1 MTNVKQVIIILA
13 VFIML
18 GICVSSAAA
27 GTYSITQTSKYT
39 YSTDNTPL
47 DPLGMHRDISDWADP
62 DITDLKNHMNAAK
75 WKLNRHYTSNESTME
90 AFKNEIDKSDIHF
103 HAGHG
108 LNIPF
113 IVGGHMELKDHPL
126 PKNAVNANDMKGHLN
141 HCKWLL
147 IHACYVLEDTNWANV
162 LKGSKSHGILGFG
175 STTYTSG
182 HFLSDY
188 GEKITNGWT
197 LAKAWEKTSYDQFN
211 DLKDNVTVRTF
222 FKNFDQYL
230 HDKLNTPSTN
240 TTEDIV
246 MCDTAVNV
254 EDEKHLITNCTCM
267 KSGTEYKI
275 ENKNVS
281 KKVIV
286 EKNANG

>member
-1 MTNVKQVIIILA
+1 MLKSYDQCKA
-13 VFIML
+13 SYHYFSGFIML

-141 HCKWLL
+141 HFLFNVPE
-147 IHACYVLEDTNWANV
+147 HYVAP
-162 LKGSKSHGILGFG
+162 G
-175 STTYTSG
+175 
-182 HFLSDY
+182 
-188 GEKITNGWT
+188 
-197 LAKAWEKTSYDQFN
+197 
-211 DLKDNVTVRTF
+211 
-222 FKNFDQYL
+222 
-230 HDKLNTPSTN
+230 
-240 TTEDIV
+240 
-246 MCDTAVNV
+246 
-254 EDEKHLITNCTCM
+254 
-267 KSGTEYKI
+267 
-275 ENKNVS
+275 
-281 KKVIV
+281 
-286 EKNANG
+286 

>member
-162 LKGSKSHGILGFG
+162 L
-175 STTYTSG
+175 TVT
-182 HFLSDY
+182 LS
-188 GEKITNGWT
+188 
-197 LAKAWEKTSYDQFN
+197 LRS
-211 DLKDNVTVRTF
+211 
-222 FKNFDQYL
+222 
-230 HDKLNTPSTN
+230 LN
-240 TTEDIV
+240 
-246 MCDTAVNV
+246 
-254 EDEKHLITNCTCM
+254 
-267 KSGTEYKI
+267 
-275 ENKNVS
+275 
-281 KKVIV
+281 
-286 EKNANG
+286 